1 MMGFQHVIMDHITG
15 VFSKFAY
22 SSWIAYRVKLLKRY
36 FLEKSMGTTDLGK
49 VNLVDNLLDGT
60 ILVLWLMR
68 MLDFLEVETGY
79 AVKVCGA
86 HDVCCMLLALDFF
99 SKHVCLS
106 INMKRT
112 VSL

>member
-1 MMGFQHVIMDHITG
+1 MGFQHVIMDHITG

-22 SSWIAYRVKLLKRY
+22 SGWIAYRVKLLKRY

-79 AVKVCGA
+79 AVKVCHA
-86 HDVCCMLLALDFF
+86 HDLCCMLFALDFF
-99 SKHVCLS
+99 SKHVYLS
-106 INMKRT
+106 VDMKQI

>member
-1 MMGFQHVIMDHITG
+1 MGFQHVIMDHITG

-22 SSWIAYRVKLLKRY
+22 SSWVAYRIKLLKRY

-79 AVKVCGA
+79 AVKVCHA
-86 HDVCCMLLALDFF
+86 QIYVVCCSRLTSFL
-99 SKHVCLS
+99 
-106 INMKRT
+106 NMC
-112 VSL
+112 VSLST